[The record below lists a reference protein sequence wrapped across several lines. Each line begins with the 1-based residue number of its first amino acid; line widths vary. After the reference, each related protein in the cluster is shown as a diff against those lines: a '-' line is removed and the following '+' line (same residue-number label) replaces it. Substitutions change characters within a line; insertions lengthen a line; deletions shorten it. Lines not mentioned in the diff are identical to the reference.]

1 MELVQSQQHSGHRV
15 SFSCGNC
22 GSIQTVSKSLY
33 TVRMSNS
40 KSGNLFCSS
49 RCHGMYRR
57 NHKNK
62 KEESAEEIFENFFK
76 KKALRVVGGERVGEG
91 RLNAPTQFFS
101 VGDAQ
106 IYIIAQ
112 EEQEKKMAERMT
124 WEELQAKYSNT
135 ADKVEFIVDPENGSI
150 NMVINNEGDGAT
162 RIPEAPQAPTPPQTP
177 QAPQTS
183 SAPTFTPGAGLRI
196 GGGNNRRTGGRYGW
210 EYTHNSSVLL
220 IECDAGNHDVP
231 DAFLATIVPEGQI
244 WSAVDGVRKVQQGP
258 YAKCTYVMD
267 DLGNTERTYVNIIGL
282 AQFLNPEAYPDYDS
296 NNKPPN
302 HGQYRPGGI
311 CNRCMGQD
319 ELGNQYSK
327 GMMTTM
333 NLAFNYSFDK
343 LYKIIPQD
351 MSWEQYLTVR
361 GLKLPTPSSKLAVP
375 INEAPA
381 PEEHNPFKS

>member
-1 MELVQSQQHSGHRV
+1 
-15 SFSCGNC
+15 
-22 GSIQTVSKSLY
+22 
-33 TVRMSNS
+33 
-40 KSGNLFCSS
+40 
-49 RCHGMYRR
+49 
-57 NHKNK
+57 
-62 KEESAEEIFENFFK
+62 
-76 KKALRVVGGERVGEG
+76 
-91 RLNAPTQFFS
+91 
-101 VGDAQ
+101 
-106 IYIIAQ
+106 
-112 EEQEKKMAERMT
+112 
-124 WEELQAKYSNT
+124 
-135 ADKVEFIVDPENGSI
+135 
-150 NMVINNEGDGAT
+150 MVC
-162 RIPEAPQAPTPPQTP
+162 
-177 QAPQTS
+177 
-183 SAPTFTPGAGLRI
+183 
-196 GGGNNRRTGGRYGW
+196 W
-210 EYTHNSSVLL
+210 
-220 IECDAGNHDVP
+220 
-231 DAFLATIVPEGQI
+231 
-244 WSAVDGVRKVQQGP
+244 DGVRKVQQGP